1 MTLGAILAPHDAW
14 LMIRGLRTLPLR
26 MQRIAA
32 TTGEVLAFLE
42 RDPRVRRVY
51 SPRATDNPQLGLSA
65 RQLGGASGLLTIEL
79 DTDEIVAVERFCDNL
94 GRFLMTVSWGG
105 YESLAFPVCAVF
117 PRAAPM
123 HPAQGLSLNLV
134 RLSIGLED
142 AGVLI
147 ADLDQAL
154 AQLRA

>member
-1 MTLGAILAPHDAW
+1 
-14 LMIRGLRTLPLR
+14 
-26 MQRIAA
+26 
-32 TTGEVLAFLE
+32 
-42 RDPRVRRVY
+42 VRRVY